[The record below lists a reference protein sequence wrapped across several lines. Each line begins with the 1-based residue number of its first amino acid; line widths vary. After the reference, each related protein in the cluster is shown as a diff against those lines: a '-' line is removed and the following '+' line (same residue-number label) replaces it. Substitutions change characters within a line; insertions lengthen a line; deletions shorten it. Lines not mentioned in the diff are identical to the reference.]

1 MADYRWDPETGE
13 YYDVET
19 GKIVAVAVVL
29 AWARESIE
37 STLLAFDK
45 LAEFVINNIIS
56 PQLWEQLMREEIK
69 REYIRQY
76 LAGIGGIG
84 QMGPD
89 DWARI
94 GEMLADQYAYLPTFR
109 QQIEAGKLTEAQI
122 RARSGMYIE
131 SSKEAYEKAKA
142 IVMVRT
148 GFDEE
153 RWVLGIAEHCVD
165 CIAFFNEGWQP
176 IGYFPFPGE
185 GQTRCL
191 TNCKCHKEYRN
202 STTGIIRKGLTN
214 VVGA

>member
-13 YYDVET
+13 YYDVDT
-19 GKIVAVAVVL
+19 GKVVAVAVVL

-45 LAEFVINNIIS
+45 LAQLVANGIIS
-56 PQLWEQLMREEIK
+56 PQMWHQLMREEIK

-76 LAGIGGIG
+76 LAGIGGLG
-84 QMGPD
+84 QMGPE
-89 DWARI
+89 DWVRI
-94 GEMLADQYAYLPTFR
+94 ADMIADQYAYLPTFQ

-122 RARSGMYIE
+122 RVRSNMYLE
-131 SSKEAYEKAKA
+131 SAKEAYEKAKA
-142 IVMVRT
+142 IVVSRL

-153 RWVLGIAEHCVD
+153 RWVLGLAEHCED
-165 CIAFFNEGWQP
+165 CVSFANEGWQVF
-176 IGYFPFPGE
+176 GYFPFPGE

-202 STTGIIRKGLTN
+202 SVTGQIRMIWG
-214 VVGA
+214 G